1 MALQSQHELNPIIG
15 SQTAAIA
22 SVTLASQSRSTS
34 SGSTYTVREGD
45 VDETIAR
52 RLGVSVRALRDANQ
66 GVNWYRLR
74 PGQKLQVPRAG
85 NGSTNRHARSGQSNA
100 QSSASA
106 RMQTVSSQPQ
116 IVRNRVTIGKSD
128 VIVREAPSTDSGRV
142 AMVDQGRTA
151 LILER
156 KNGWFKLRFD
166 GGTVGWVRGDLLQQV
181 SRPSQ
186 SPRSNS
192 PQADLTAQ
200 NSRPRPSTSK
210 VANPRTGTTRVADPS
225 ELPAT
230 PDSGEKVVSQP
241 PLERPTQS
249 SQPGET
255 VAVIPQASRSGAQA
269 AERAVTVARRPASTP
284 ERKAP
289 EAEKATPRRTTPS
302 NTTVVS
308 NLLDTARD
316 QMGIRYVW
324 GGTSRSGFDC
334 SGFTQWVFARSGIR
348 IPRTSIEQATVG
360 QRVDRDDL
368 RPGDLVFFRTRGSR
382 ISHVGIYIGNNNF
395 IHASSGGGRVR
406 INAITGYYSQ
416 RYVTAR
422 RMPGL
427 GGQVVETAKRAQIE
441 EEMDDQLK
449 KQAAKIDDASR
460 GTTTTTT
467 TVVGN

>member
-1 MALQSQHELNPIIG
+1 
-15 SQTAAIA
+15 
-22 SVTLASQSRSTS
+22 
-34 SGSTYTVREGD
+34 
-45 VDETIAR
+45 
-52 RLGVSVRALRDANQ
+52 
-66 GVNWYRLR
+66 
-74 PGQKLQVPRAG
+74 
-85 NGSTNRHARSGQSNA
+85 
-100 QSSASA
+100 
-106 RMQTVSSQPQ
+106 
-116 IVRNRVTIGKSD
+116 
-128 VIVREAPSTDSGRV
+128 
-142 AMVDQGRTA
+142 
-151 LILER
+151 
-156 KNGWFKLRFD
+156 
-166 GGTVGWVRGDLLQQV
+166 
-181 SRPSQ
+181 
-186 SPRSNS
+186 
-192 PQADLTAQ
+192 
-200 NSRPRPSTSK
+200 
-210 VANPRTGTTRVADPS
+210 
-225 ELPAT
+225 
-230 PDSGEKVVSQP
+230 
-241 PLERPTQS
+241 
-249 SQPGET
+249 
-255 VAVIPQASRSGAQA
+255 
-269 AERAVTVARRPASTP
+269 
-284 ERKAP
+284 
-289 EAEKATPRRTTPS
+289 
-302 NTTVVS
+302 
-308 NLLDTARD
+308 
-316 QMGIRYVW
+316 MGIRYVW